1 MLSLSCRY
9 DILFYNVIHII
20 NTINKKL
27 LVVQTGERRFEK
39 WSER

>member
-9 DILFYNVIHII
+9 DILFYNVISI
-20 NTINKKL
+20 INKKL